1 MIFCQETQSSGN
13 NASSKMAVRL
23 PSLDI
28 LCGPWKMI
36 EKSST
41 FTFSS
46 CIQDDQAKSEQG
58 GRFSLMMRRGRRIY
72 QVTYNA
78 IP

>member
-1 MIFCQETQSSGN
+1 MISCQETQSSGN
-13 NASSKMAVRL
+13 SASSKMAVRL

-41 FTFSS
+41 LTFSS
-46 CIQDDQAKSEQG
+46 SIQDDQAKSEQG
-58 GRFSLMMRRGRRIY
+58 G
-72 QVTYNA
+72 A
-78 IP
+78 IQLDDEEG

>member
-1 MIFCQETQSSGN
+1 
-13 NASSKMAVRL
+13 MAVRL

-36 EKSST
+36 EKSSA

-46 CIQDDQAKSEQG
+46 SIQDDQTKSEQG
-58 GRFSLMMRRGRRIY
+58 GTVQLDDEEG
-72 QVTYNA
+72 
-78 IP
+78 

>member
-1 MIFCQETQSSGN
+1 
-13 NASSKMAVRL
+13 MAVRL

-41 FTFSS
+41 LTFSS
-46 CIQDDQAKSEQG
+46 SIQDDQAKSEQG
-58 GRFSLMMRRGRRIY
+58 G
-72 QVTYNA
+72 A
-78 IP
+78 IQLDDEEG